1 VRASVATGEAVK
13 SGLQLYCMDGS
24 NAKERVTPGPC
35 QDRCPALRLQ
45 SNIPRSERTAVIPSA
60 SHPPDRV
67 AFPPP
72 RAESL
77 DKRHMSLVFSERRLS
92 LTSDMANKT
101 GDRLSRREREIMDA
115 VFALGN
121 RAFAE
126 DIRDRLPQPPS
137 LSAVRVMLA
146 RLEAKGTLQ
155 HERIDAR
162 NVYSATTSPTAAK
175 RAALH
180 RYVRTFFG
188 GSLRDMMAALV
199 RDEAWADEDLRSLR
213 GEIDRARKQRKQP

>member
-1 VRASVATGEAVK
+1 
-13 SGLQLYCMDGS
+13 M
-24 NAKERVTPGPC
+24 AKE
-35 QDRCPALRLQ
+35 
-45 SNIPRSERTAVIPSA
+45 
-60 SHPPDRV
+60 
-67 AFPPP
+67 
-72 RAESL
+72 
-77 DKRHMSLVFSERRLS
+77 
-92 LTSDMANKT
+92 T

-146 RLEAKGTLQ
+146 RLEAKGNLQ
-155 HERIDAR
+155 HKQIAAR

-175 RAALH
+175 QAALH

-199 RDEAWADEDLRSLR
+199 RDEAWTDEDLRSLR
-213 GEIDRARKQRKQP
+213 AEIERVRKERKPS